1 MNRKI
6 LTSWRSITPL
16 LSNFPA
22 SHSPPRLKRTAIAN
36 WNARISS
43 THDGSDGSYL
53 LIIREYISINPNKS
67 ATRRQ
72 CACACVERR
81 KETRE
86 KKRRSSWRLREG
98 RRDDRRRLS
107 WMKPSQSVRI
117 KASTLASTFHGFFN
131 RPPRKWHFTVINH
144 FDHVHITSSSKPS
157 GKIFHRV
164 SPRFQLSPPSSQMFG
179 FKLFAILA
187 PILHVIAKMLIT
199 KRKKKEIIGKL
210 LKIIESMI
218 RWVKFS
224 KIEINDWRD
233 WKWIF
238 VRIWSRS
245 RVFRLER

>member
-1 MNRKI
+1 MFKYWTEKK
-6 LTSWRSITPL
+6 LTSLNIIP
-16 LSNFPA
+16 NFPA
-22 SHSPPRLKRTAIAN
+22 SRGPLRLKRAAIAN

-131 RPPRKWHFTVINH
+131 HPPRKWHFTVINH
-144 FDHVHITSSSKPS
+144 FDHVHITSPSESS

-164 SPRFQLSPPSSQMFG
+164 SRRFQVFPAHKFQLR

-187 PILHVIAKMLIT
+187 PILAPIFALSSPLQDVNYEKNN
-199 KRKKKEIIGKL
+199 KL
-210 LKIIESMI
+210 LKINEIYEW
-218 RWVKFS
+218 WVKFS
-224 KIEINDWRD
+224 KIEVNDWRKGLEMD
-233 WKWIF
+233 LC
-238 VRIWSRS
+238 IW
-245 RVFRLER
+245 FLLA